1 MNKADGEHAR
11 KTDQRDKVVIGGIK
25 WKQLKVMPRDLTFD
39 KETFQNNLSKPDALL
54 LKQMIQ
60 EEKDIRK
67 AFLESKSKRQN
78 ELDELVANR
87 MAYEKKV
94 ASSGAGNAGF
104 DSSDELDQTDKHT
117 SYDAKSSS
125 NDGKSR
131 SYVGSPSP
139 KESDGLIYRS

>member
-1 MNKADGEHAR
+1 M
-11 KTDQRDKVVIGGIK
+11 
-25 WKQLKVMPRDLTFD
+25 
-39 KETFQNNLSKPDALL
+39 

-67 AFLESKSKRQN
+67 AYLESKSKRQN

-94 ASSGAGNAGF
+94 AFSVAGDAGF

-117 SYDAKSSS
+117 SFDAKSSS
-125 NDGKSR
+125 NDGKTR
-131 SYVGSPSP
+131 SQIGDPSP
-139 KESDGLIYRS
+139 KESDGLINRS